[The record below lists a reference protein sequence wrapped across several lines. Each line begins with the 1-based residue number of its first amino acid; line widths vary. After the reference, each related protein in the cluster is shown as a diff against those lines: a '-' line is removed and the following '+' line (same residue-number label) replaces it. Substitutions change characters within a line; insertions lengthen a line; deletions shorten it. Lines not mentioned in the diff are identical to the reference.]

1 MNSKFK
7 PLATS
12 VTKAKKPVK
21 YVPSKDVTQKKELS
35 KKSFLKRFFPVFFP
49 SSPIGPLKYK
59 TGEIVK
65 PYVEENF
72 ENSEK
77 RVPKPVATKI
87 VTSTTLSKPPVV
99 EQGKPPGKLNS
110 KDKPKLINTAEMLP
124 TNDHSLPKKE
134 EQSKL
139 EKPASSITNKLPKK
153 PFQSKQKVVPKVPIQ
168 SNPDPVATK
177 IESIPVDKIV
187 QSRKDKEDS
196 VKIKSCPVEQK
207 TLPAL
212 VETKMDAQKPTKLVL
227 KPSKILRLIDSEPI
241 NRLIAATPKV
251 IETEKVVAFDSDSET
266 SCCVIEDDR
275 DESDNEKSSDSDD
288 RDKPLP
294 LVPYFTTEND
304 EPSESDY
311 IVTTKPRRSHAPAKE
326 KKPIVFTLKLQFR
339 IKLPKSVRSYP
350 TELDLRMIE

>member
-1 MNSKFK
+1 MSSKFR

-21 YVPSKDVTQKKELS
+21 YVQSKDVTQKKEPS

-59 TGEIVK
+59 TREIVK

-77 RVPKPVATKI
+77 RVPKPVATE
-87 VTSTTLSKPPVV
+87 VAPSTTLSKAAVV
-99 EQGKPPGKLNS
+99 EQRKPSGKLNS
-110 KDKPKLINTAEMLP
+110 KDKPKLINKADMLP

-153 PFQSKQKVVPKVPIQ
+153 PFQSKQQVASKVPIQ
-168 SNPDPVATK
+168 SKPDPVATK

-196 VKIKSCPVEQK
+196 VKIKSRPVEQK

-212 VETKMDAQKPTKLVL
+212 AQTKMDVQKPIPVVV
-227 KPSKILRLIDSEPI
+227 KPPKISRLINSKPI
-241 NRLIAATPKV
+241 NRLIAVTPKV
-251 IETEKVVAFDSDSET
+251 TETEMVSIYKQV
-266 SCCVIEDDR
+266 C
-275 DESDNEKSSDSDD
+275 
-288 RDKPLP
+288 
-294 LVPYFTTEND
+294 
-304 EPSESDY
+304 
-311 IVTTKPRRSHAPAKE
+311 
-326 KKPIVFTLKLQFR
+326 KKLK
-339 IKLPKSVRSYP
+339 YY
-350 TELDLRMIE
+350 

>member
-1 MNSKFK
+1 MSSKFN
-7 PLATS
+7 PLATF

-21 YVPSKDVTQKKELS
+21 YVQSKDVTQKKEPS

-49 SSPIGPLKYK
+49 SSPIGPLRYM

-87 VTSTTLSKPPVV
+87 VPSTTLSKPAVV

-110 KDKPKLINTAEMLP
+110 KDKPELVNKAEMLP
-124 TNDHSLPKKE
+124 TNDRSLPKKE

-153 PFQSKQKVVPKVPIQ
+153 PSQSKQQVAPKVPIQ
-168 SNPDPVATK
+168 SKPDPVATK
-177 IESIPVDKIV
+177 IE
-187 QSRKDKEDS
+187 
-196 VKIKSCPVEQK
+196 
-207 TLPAL
+207 T
-212 VETKMDAQKPTKLVL
+212 
-227 KPSKILRLIDSEPI
+227 
-241 NRLIAATPKV
+241 IAATPKV
-251 IETEKVVAFDSDSET
+251 TETEKVVAFDSDSET

-275 DESDNEKSSDSDD
+275 DESDNEKSPDSDD

-304 EPSESDY
+304 EPSESDF
-311 IVTTKPRRSHAPAKE
+311 IVTRKPRRSHAPAKE